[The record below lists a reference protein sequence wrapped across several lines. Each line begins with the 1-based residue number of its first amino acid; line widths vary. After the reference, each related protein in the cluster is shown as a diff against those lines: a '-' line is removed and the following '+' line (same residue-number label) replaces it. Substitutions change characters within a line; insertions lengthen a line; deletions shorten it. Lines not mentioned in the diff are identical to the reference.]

1 MLYRKCIRVQTMF
14 ELTQKLRLGLPA
26 YKICKPK
33 EQEMHH
39 FQQSQELS
47 RHDYMFT
54 DKTN

>member
-1 MLYRKCIRVQTMF
+1 MF